1 MLPCVFSPAQCTPLF
16 LTLQGSSS
24 WTRLCVEAQMED
36 RFLRRYLNENLLSVT
51 QYLLPLC
58 SEL

>member
-16 LTLQGSSS
+16 LTLQGVKFMDQ
-24 WTRLCVEAQMED
+24 TVHGDQVED
-36 RFLRRYLNENLLSVT
+36 RFLPRYLNENLLSVT
-51 QYLLPLC
+51 QYLLPLY